1 MHSLRTNS
9 SLPLVQAVTVKSRFL
24 KPNFQPSDNLNKT
37 NFLSTVKHCNF
48 DHFSRRFE
56 RSGLTFLVFSL
67 FFEQVFPVRLATCS
81 LHSSESSSGMSLFVQ
96 TIKLRQFVCT
106 PWPENSRVTLGEARR
121 PLTLVE
127 NSAWLEAAVVQL
139 GPIVTDIS
147 AATSK
152 PELHL
157 EQKDFLEMH
166 DAKFQRLWFLWQPQ
180 DQLPGKLHGVC
191 GCTGGCNFFGKN
203 VNGPRFFTAEKLDA
217 SENDTGMDGFGSET
231 GFYDDGD
238 IVDSGARPLMYSRS
252 ADLNALESNYF
263 DRTPVGSIEAFTR
276 RRYTA
281 SGSEGSS
288 PKVRRSMQT
297 QTNKEAYIDLG
308 IGKKTHLLFLTR

>member
-1 MHSLRTNS
+1 M
-9 SLPLVQAVTVKSRFL
+9 
-24 KPNFQPSDNLNKT
+24 
-37 NFLSTVKHCNF
+37 
-48 DHFSRRFE
+48 
-56 RSGLTFLVFSL
+56 TFLVFSL

-121 PLTLVE
+121 PLSLVE

-147 AATSK
+147 GATSK

-308 IGKKTHLLFLTR
+308 IGKKTHL

>member
-9 SLPLVQAVTVKSRFL
+9 SLSLVQAVTVKSRFL
-24 KPNFQPSDNLNKT
+24 EPNFQPSDNLNKT

-48 DHFSRRFE
+48 DLFSRRFD

-121 PLTLVE
+121 PLSLVE

>member
-1 MHSLRTNS
+1 
-9 SLPLVQAVTVKSRFL
+9 
-24 KPNFQPSDNLNKT
+24 
-37 NFLSTVKHCNF
+37 
-48 DHFSRRFE
+48 
-56 RSGLTFLVFSL
+56 
-67 FFEQVFPVRLATCS
+67 
-81 LHSSESSSGMSLFVQ
+81 MSLFVQ

-121 PLTLVE
+121 PLSLVE

-147 AATSK
+147 GATSK
-152 PELHL
+152 PEFHL

-252 ADLNALESNYF
+252 ADLNALGSNYF

-297 QTNKEAYIDLG
+297 QTNKEAYIELG
-308 IGKKTHLLFLTR
+308 IGKSWTHLLFLTRCFFNRVRDGNNYYAVMENHRKLGRGKVIIREISCTGEVLALKCIEVRKEAFPKSILTFRSQL

>member
-24 KPNFQPSDNLNKT
+24 EPNFQPSDNLNKT

-48 DHFSRRFE
+48 DLFSRRFD

-121 PLTLVE
+121 PLSLVE